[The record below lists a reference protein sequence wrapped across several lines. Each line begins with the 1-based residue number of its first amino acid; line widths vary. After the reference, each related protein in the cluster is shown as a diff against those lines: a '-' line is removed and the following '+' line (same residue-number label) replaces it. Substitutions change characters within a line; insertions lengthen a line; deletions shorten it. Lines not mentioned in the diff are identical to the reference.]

1 MTSYKDKE
9 KRTTSVGFQDHAEGL
24 GATLHDV
31 ASQLKGE
38 SVTLRDVFGMLGEQ
52 GLLVFCA
59 FLTLPFLIPVSIPGV
74 STVFGLVIILLGV
87 GIAFNRLPWLP
98 ERLMDRP
105 LPVENLRP
113 VLERGAK
120 FVTRFDRLTH
130 PRLHHLTSTVTLKR
144 AHGLA
149 LIFSGVLLLFPFG
162 LIPFSNTLPAFA
174 ILFFALGLL
183 QRDGYFIIAGYGM
196 MFLTIIYFGI
206 LAYGAVAAGKGLASL
221 LS

>member
-1 MTSYKDKE
+1 MATINE
-9 KRTTSVGFQDHAEGL
+9 KRSTSVEFADSPDGL
-24 GATLHDV
+24 GETLNTV
-31 ASQLKGE
+31 ASQLTGE
-38 SVTLRDVFGMLGEQ
+38 TVTLREVLGMLGEQ

-59 FLTLPFLIPVSIPGV
+59 FLTLPFLLVVSIPGV

-98 ERLMDRP
+98 ARLMERP
-105 LPVENLRP
+105 LSVTNLKP

-120 FVTRFDRLTH
+120 FVSRFDRLTH
-130 PRLHHLTSTVTLKR
+130 PRLHHLTSTVMLNR

-149 LIFSGVLLLFPFG
+149 LIFSGVLLLFPLG
-162 LIPFSNTLPAFA
+162 LIPFSNTLPALA

-206 LAYGAVAAGKGLASL
+206 LALGAIAAGQGLASL

>member
-1 MTSYKDKE
+1 
-9 KRTTSVGFQDHAEGL
+9 
-24 GATLHDV
+24 
-31 ASQLKGE
+31 
-38 SVTLRDVFGMLGEQ
+38 
-52 GLLVFCA
+52 
-59 FLTLPFLIPVSIPGV
+59 
-74 STVFGLVIILLGV
+74 FGLVIILLGV

-98 ERLMDRP
+98 ARLMDRA
-105 LPVENLRP
+105 LSVETLVP

-130 PRLHHLTSTVTLKR
+130 PRLRHLMGTVTLNR

-174 ILFFALGLL
+174 ILFFAIGLL
-183 QRDGYFIIAGYGM
+183 QRDGYFIIAGSGM

-206 LAYGAVAAGKGLASL
+206 LDLRAIAAGQDRS
-221 LS
+221 S

>member
-1 MTSYKDKE
+1 MS
-9 KRTTSVGFQDHAEGL
+9 SVEFQDPAGGL
-24 GATLHDV
+24 GETLTDV
-31 ASQLKGE
+31 STQLTGD
-38 SVTLRDVFGMLGEQ
+38 SVTLRQVLALLGEE

-74 STVFGLVIILLGV
+74 STAFGLVIILLGI

-98 ERLMDRP
+98 TRLMERP
-105 LPVENLRP
+105 LSVANLKP

-120 FVTRFDRLTH
+120 FVSRFDRLTH
-130 PRLHHLTSTVTLKR
+130 PRLRHLTSTVMLNR

-149 LIFSGVLLLFPFG
+149 LIFSGVLLLFPLG
-162 LIPFSNTLPAFA
+162 LVPFSNTLPALA

-196 MFLTIIYFGI
+196 MILTVVYFGI
-206 LAYGAVAAGKGLASL
+206 LALAAIAAGQGLASL

>member
-1 MTSYKDKE
+1 MTISQE
-9 KRTTSVGFQDHAEGL
+9 KHSADAELQDPAGGL
-24 GATLHDV
+24 GETLNAV
-31 ASQLKGE
+31 AAQLTGE
-38 SVTLRDVFGMLGEQ
+38 TVTLRQVLSLLGEE

-98 ERLMDRP
+98 TRLMERP
-105 LPVENLRP
+105 LSVGNLKP

-120 FVTRFDRLTH
+120 FVSRFDRLTH
-130 PRLHHLTSTVTLKR
+130 PRLRHLTSTVTLNR

-149 LIFSGVLLLFPFG
+149 LIFSGVLLLFPLG

-183 QRDGYFIIAGYGM
+183 QRDGYFILAGYGM
-196 MFLTIIYFGI
+196 MVLTIIYFGI
-206 LAYGAVAAGKGLASL
+206 LALGAIAAGQGLASL

>member
-1 MTSYKDKE
+1 MSVSKE
-9 KRTTSVGFQDHAEGL
+9 KRSTSVAFQKHADGL
-24 GATLHDV
+24 GETLNDV
-31 ASQLKGE
+31 AAQLTGE
-38 SVTLRDVFGMLGEQ
+38 TVTLRHVLGLLGEE

-74 STVFGLVIILLGV
+74 STAFGLVIILLGV
-87 GIAFNRLPWLP
+87 GVAFNRLPWLP
-98 ERLMDRP
+98 TRLMERP
-105 LPVENLRP
+105 LSVANLKP

-130 PRLHHLTSTVTLKR
+130 PRLGYLTSTVTLNR

-149 LIFSGVLLLFPFG
+149 LIFSGVLLLFPLG
-162 LIPFSNTLPAFA
+162 LIPFSNTLPALG

-196 MFLTIIYFGI
+196 MILAIIYFGI
-206 LAYGAVAAGKGLASL
+206 LALGAIAAGQGLASL

>member
-1 MTSYKDKE
+1 MSVSNDKPPTRVE
-9 KRTTSVGFQDHAEGL
+9 FQDPTGGL
-24 GATLHDV
+24 GETLNAV
-31 ASQLKGE
+31 AVQLTGE
-38 SVTLRDVFGMLGEQ
+38 TVTLREVLALLGEE

-98 ERLMDRP
+98 TRLMERP
-105 LPVENLRP
+105 LSVVNLKP

-120 FVTRFDRLTH
+120 FVSRFDRLTH
-130 PRLHHLTSTVTLKR
+130 PRLRHLTSTVMLNR

-149 LIFSGVLLLFPFG
+149 LIFSGVLLLFPLG
-162 LIPFSNTLPAFA
+162 LIPFSNTLPALA

-196 MFLTIIYFGI
+196 MILTIIYFGI
-206 LAYGAVAAGKGLASL
+206 LALGAIAAGRGLASL